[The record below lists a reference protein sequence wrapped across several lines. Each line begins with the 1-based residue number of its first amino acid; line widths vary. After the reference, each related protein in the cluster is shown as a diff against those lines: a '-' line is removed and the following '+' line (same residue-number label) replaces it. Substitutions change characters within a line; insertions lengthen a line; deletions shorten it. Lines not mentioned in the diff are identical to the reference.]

1 MMPEKKRAQHQSG
14 SGKGSVSQIQGHLC
28 DKTADELLTEL
39 ESKMDEMTDLTYDE
53 DVIDSYLD
61 ALDEK
66 APLEEDFDVK
76 QSWEKFRSQHAILFD
91 EDALPNP
98 EVPQRK
104 SHGFRFRKTF
114 ARVVVVAAIVGLFSM
129 FCAQAA
135 GIDVF
140 GVIGRW
146 TEETFRFSAPASSR
160 SPAAQNDDLL
170 SNPKEYTTLQD
181 AFDDYSI
188 SEPLAPTWIPEGYVL
203 DYVEVV
209 PSSGQILFNA
219 SYSNGQSTLTFSYSY
234 RTDSVF
240 QSSTF
245 EKDDAS
251 VVEYTKNGIIHYI
264 MSNVDV
270 RVAAWVNGTCE
281 CSIFGPLS
289 VEEMMAIIDS
299 IYLSEEY

>member
-1 MMPEKKRAQHQSG
+1 MPEKKRAQHQSG

-53 DVIDSYLD
+53 DVVDSYLD

-289 VEEMMAIIDS
+289 VEEMMVMIDS
-299 IYLSEEY
+299 IYLSEE

>member
-1 MMPEKKRAQHQSG
+1 MPEKKRAQHQSG

-53 DVIDSYLD
+53 DVVDSYLD

-219 SYSNGQSTLTFSYSY
+219 PYSNGQSTLTFSYSY

-289 VEEMMAIIDS
+289 VEEMMVMIDS
-299 IYLSEEY
+299 IYLSEE

>member
-1 MMPEKKRAQHQSG
+1 MPEKKRAQHQSG
-14 SGKGSVSQIQGHLC
+14 SGKGNVSQIQGHLC

-114 ARVVVVAAIVGLFSM
+114 ARVVVVAAIVALFSM

-140 GVIGRW
+140 GAIGRW
-146 TEETFRFSAPASSR
+146 TEETFSFVVPNNSATSVTGSSETVTGTE
-160 SPAAQNDDLL
+160 
-170 SNPKEYTTLQD
+170 EYPTLQD
-181 AFDDYSI
+181 AFDAYSI
-188 SEPLAPTWIPEGYVL
+188 TNSLAPSWFPTGYKS
-203 DYVEVV
+203 DYVEVN
-209 PSSGQILFNA
+209 PLIGQIIFSA
-219 SYSNGQSTLTFSYSY
+219 AYSNGQETISLDYVY
-234 RTDSVF
+234 WTDDAF
-240 QSSTF
+240 TPAMF
-245 EKDDAS
+245 EKDSGS
-251 VVEYTKNGIIHYI
+251 VLEYTKNGIVHYI
-264 MSNVDV
+264 MSNENILT
-270 RVAAWVNGTCE
+270 AAWINGTCE
-281 CSIFGPLS
+281 CSISGELDE
-289 VEEMMAIIDS
+289 EEMATIIDS
-299 IYLSEEY
+299 IYT

>member
-1 MMPEKKRAQHQSG
+1 MPEKKRAQHQSG

-98 EVPQRK
+98 EVPKRR
-104 SHGFRFRKTF
+104 SNGFRFRKTF
-114 ARVVVVAAIVGLFSM
+114 ARVVVVAAIVALFSM

-160 SPAAQNDDLL
+160 SPAAQNEDLL

-188 SEPLAPTWIPEGYVL
+188 SELLAPTWIPEGYVL

-289 VEEMMAIIDS
+289 VEEMMVMIDS
-299 IYLSEEY
+299 IYLSEE

>member
-1 MMPEKKRAQHQSG
+1 MRPEKKRAQHQSG

-53 DVIDSYLD
+53 DVVDSYLD

-289 VEEMMAIIDS
+289 VEEMMVMIDS
-299 IYLSEEY
+299 IYLSEE